1 MTKKIDKFRKMC
13 KRVMDVWLT
22 SKYPSVFSHENPIP
36 LAIDVSEELLAQL
49 PDDIS
54 LIDFQ
59 DTMRWYCCR
68 STYLEAILKHDQRIN
83 LQGELV
89 SVVEEADKVA
99 ARKRLDEKNIQKMMY
114 QTKSSKPKP
123 EPEMIEPVQPTE
135 EIKTTKLVLK
145 RKTVEPVAE
154 VTPAKAETIATPVK
168 VTNSNVAVA
177 KGLKVTMVIDP
188 ASIPNIDST
197 GMKKVTLTIQVANT
211 DIQVTT
217 DINAKSYRKAL
228 SSIEEFGVDGCNVII
243 QGSMKQY
250 GVIDD
255 TGLVVQPKK
264 QTNAE

>member
-1 MTKKIDKFRKMC
+1 
-13 KRVMDVWLT
+13 MDVWLT
-22 SKYPSVFSHENPIP
+22 RKYPSVFSHENPIP

-54 LIDFQ
+54 VIDFQ

-83 LQGELV
+83 LQGEFV
-89 SVVEEADKVA
+89 SAVEEADKVA

-123 EPEMIEPVQPTE
+123 VEIIEPMQPTE
-135 EIKTTKLVLK
+135 EVKEEKSTKLVLK
-145 RKTVEPVAE
+145 QRKTVEPTADAIIESVAE
-154 VTPAKAETIATPVK
+154 VTPVKAETIAPVK
-168 VTNSNVAVA
+168 VTDSNIATA

-197 GMKKVTLTIQVANT
+197 GMKKVTLAIQVANT

-217 DINAKSYRKAL
+217 DINAKSYRKTL
-228 SSIEEFGVDGCNVII
+228 SSIEEYGVDGCNVII

-255 TGLVVQPKK
+255 AGLVVQPKK
-264 QTNAE
+264 QANAE